1 MAEPSSAAPGKSV
14 AAWVLWGPYEAA
26 TLLSVQAGLYEVQF
40 AADGSKR
47 WASSAELLS
56 LSPPSSVPPQHLVL
70 LPRDTPPLAR
80 DARTPHPT
88 SSPGHPRSRKSFTSA

>member
-1 MAEPSSAAPGKSV
+1 MSQST
-14 AAWVLWGPYEAA
+14 WVSWGPYEAA

-70 LPRDTPPLAR
+70 LPAGAADGSAEKYTRAQLVRA
-80 DARTPHPT
+80 DASGNWTVAD
-88 SSPGHPRSRKSFTSA
+88 GKGERKV